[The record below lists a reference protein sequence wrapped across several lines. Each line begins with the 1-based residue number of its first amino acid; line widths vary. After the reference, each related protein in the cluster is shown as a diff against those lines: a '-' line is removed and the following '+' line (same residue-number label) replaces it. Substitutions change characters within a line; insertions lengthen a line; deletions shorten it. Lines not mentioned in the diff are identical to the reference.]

1 LSRFFS
7 YVQHISTWFNRFYF
21 SPFIILGTISVLS
34 LLRPYWMAPEV
45 IKGEACGG
53 ACVHGD
59 LDEAA
64 TKEITRF
71 SKFRYGSVG
80 GRLYAPLWDG
90 WSVIVAHGMYNI

>member
-1 LSRFFS
+1 
-7 YVQHISTWFNRFYF
+7 
-21 SPFIILGTISVLS
+21 
-34 LLRPYWMAPEV
+34 MAPEV
-45 IKGEACGG
+45 IKGEACVSG

-90 WSVIVAHGMYNI
+90 